1 MSESQVVV
9 AAATAAKAATAVV
22 VGVVALVDLVN
33 DATLSRPTT
42 IYY

>member
-9 AAATAAKAATAVV
+9 AAATAATAATAAKAA
-22 VGVVALVDLVN
+22 VALVDLVN

>member
-9 AAATAAKAATAVV
+9 AAATAATAVV
-22 VGVVALVDLVN
+22 VVVVALVDLVN
-33 DATLSRPTT
+33 DAALSRPTT